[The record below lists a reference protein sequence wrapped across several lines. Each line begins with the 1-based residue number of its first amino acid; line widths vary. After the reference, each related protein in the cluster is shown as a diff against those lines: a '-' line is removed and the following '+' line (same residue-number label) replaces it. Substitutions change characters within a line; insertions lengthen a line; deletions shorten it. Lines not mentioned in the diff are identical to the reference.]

1 MTGFIVRRLLTS
13 IIVLFMVTL
22 LVFGALHI
30 IPGDPTTLML
40 GMEATEEARRAL
52 RHQLGLDLPVHI
64 QYLTWLGKVLRGDLG
79 QSLALKDDISKL
91 LLQRLPTTIPLA
103 VLTMLIAVVIAL
115 PAGVLSALKRSSKT
129 DWLIS
134 VFAFAGLS
142 LPNFWVGVLLILVFS
157 LYLRVLPPG
166 GYVSIMD
173 DPAEGIRRLLMPAVA
188 LGAALAASLTR
199 MTRSSML
206 EVMGQDYIKTARA
219 KGLAERTVIVA
230 HALRNALIPT
240 VTVMGLQIGQLLGG
254 ALIIEE
260 IFSLPGVGRL
270 TIHAVYDR
278 DFPLVQGAVLFIA
291 MVFTVVNLLVDML
304 YVYLDPRIHYD

>member
-1 MTGFIVRRLLTS
+1 MTGYIVRRMLTS

-64 QYLTWLGKVLRGDLG
+64 QYFTWLGKVLRGDLG
-79 QSLALKDDISKL
+79 QSLALKDDNSKL
-91 LLQRLPTTIPLA
+91 LLQRLPATIPLA
-103 VLTMLIAVVIAL
+103 VLTMLIAVAIAL
-115 PAGVLSALKRSSKT
+115 PAGVLSALKRSSKI

-219 KGLAERTVIVA
+219 KGLAEGTVILG

-291 MVFTVVNLLVDML
+291 MVFTMVNLLVDIL

>member
-40 GMEATEEARRAL
+40 GMEATEEARQAL

-240 VTVMGLQIGQLLGG
+240 VTVLGLQIGQLLGG

-291 MVFTVVNLLVDML
+291 MVFTMVNLLVDIL

>member
-1 MTGFIVRRLLTS
+1 MTGYIVRRLLTS

-40 GMEATEEARRAL
+40 GMEATEEARQAL

-142 LPNFWVGVLLILVFS
+142 FPNFWVGVLLILVFS

-240 VTVMGLQIGQLLGG
+240 VTVLGLQIGQLLGG

-291 MVFTVVNLLVDML
+291 MVFTMVNLLVDIL

>member
-1 MTGFIVRRLLTS
+1 MTGYIVRRLLTS

-40 GMEATEEARRAL
+40 GMEATEEARQAL

-91 LLQRLPTTIPLA
+91 LVQRLPTTIPLA
-103 VLTMLIAVVIAL
+103 VLTMFIAVVIAL

>member
-1 MTGFIVRRLLTS
+1 MTGYIVRRLLTS

-91 LLQRLPTTIPLA
+91 LVQRLPTTIPLA

-134 VFAFAGLS
+134 MFAFAGLS

-240 VTVMGLQIGQLLGG
+240 VTVLGLQIGQLLGG

-291 MVFTVVNLLVDML
+291 MVFSMVNLLVDIL

>member
-1 MTGFIVRRLLTS
+1 MTGYIVRRLLTS

-40 GMEATEEARRAL
+40 GMEATEEARQTL

-79 QSLALKDDISKL
+79 QSLALKDDNSKL

-142 LPNFWVGVLLILVFS
+142 FPNFWVGVLLILVFS

-291 MVFTVVNLLVDML
+291 MVFTMVNLLVDIL

>member
-1 MTGFIVRRLLTS
+1 MTGYIVRRLLTS

-40 GMEATEEARRAL
+40 GMEATEEARQTL

-91 LLQRLPTTIPLA
+91 LVQRLPTTIPLA

-240 VTVMGLQIGQLLGG
+240 VTVLGLQIGQLLGG

-270 TIHAVYDR
+270 TIHADYDR

-291 MVFTVVNLLVDML
+291 MVFSMVNLLVDIL

>member
-1 MTGFIVRRLLTS
+1 MTGYIVRRMLTS

-40 GMEATEEARRAL
+40 GMEATEEARQAL

-79 QSLALKDDISKL
+79 QSLALKDDIGKL
-91 LLQRLPTTIPLA
+91 LVQRLPTTIPLA
-103 VLTMLIAVVIAL
+103 VLTMLIAVAIAL

-291 MVFTVVNLLVDML
+291 MVFSMVNLLVDML

>member
-1 MTGFIVRRLLTS
+1 MTGYIVRRLLTS

-40 GMEATEEARRAL
+40 GMEATEEARQAL

>member
-1 MTGFIVRRLLTS
+1 MTGYIVRRLLTS

-291 MVFTVVNLLVDML
+291 MVFSMVNLLVDIL

>member
-1 MTGFIVRRLLTS
+1 MTGYIVRRLLTS

-91 LLQRLPTTIPLA
+91 LVQRLPTTIPLA

-240 VTVMGLQIGQLLGG
+240 VTVLGLQIGQLLGG

-291 MVFTVVNLLVDML
+291 MVFSMVNLLVDIL

>member
-1 MTGFIVRRLLTS
+1 MAGYIVRRLLTS
-13 IIVLFMVTL
+13 IIVLFMTTL

-40 GMEATEEARRAL
+40 GMEATEEARQAL

-79 QSLALKDDISKL
+79 QSLALKDDIGKL
-91 LLQRLPTTIPLA
+91 LVQRLPTTIPLA
-103 VLTMLIAVVIAL
+103 VLTMLIAVAIAL
-115 PAGVLSALKRSSKT
+115 PAGVLSALKRSSRI

-142 LPNFWVGVLLILVFS
+142 LPNFWVGVLLILFFS

-166 GYVSIMD
+166 GYVSIVD
-173 DPAEGIRRLLMPAVA
+173 DPVEGIRRLLMPAVA

-291 MVFTVVNLLVDML
+291 MVFTVVNLLVDIL

>member
-1 MTGFIVRRLLTS
+1 MTGFIIRRLLTS

-40 GMEATEEARRAL
+40 GMEATEDARQAL

-142 LPNFWVGVLLILVFS
+142 FPNFWVGVLLILVFS

-291 MVFTVVNLLVDML
+291 MVFTMVNLLVDIL

>member
-1 MTGFIVRRLLTS
+1 
-13 IIVLFMVTL
+13 
-22 LVFGALHI
+22 
-30 IPGDPTTLML
+30 
-40 GMEATEEARRAL
+40 
-52 RHQLGLDLPVHI
+52 VHI

-240 VTVMGLQIGQLLGG
+240 VTVLGLQIGQLLGG

-291 MVFTVVNLLVDML
+291 MVFSMVNLLVDIL

>member
-40 GMEATEEARRAL
+40 GMEATEEARQAL

-142 LPNFWVGVLLILVFS
+142 FPNFWVGVLLILVFS